1 MALTVNMNKLNFM
14 LKFFILS
21 FLVFFT
27 NTLLAAD
34 SLVLYS
40 PDKKIQVV
48 LNHKTRL
55 FYLVNYNGEKIIDTS
70 CINLQL
76 INKQDVVENLKVK
89 TTKFQFVDETII
101 SPARFVTTAC
111 GNSPLVMV
119 SCNGYGANSPFNPLP
134 PFGAKNIPG

>member
-1 MALTVNMNKLNFM
+1 M

-48 LNHKTRL
+48 LNHKTTL

-70 CINLQL
+70 CINL
-76 INKQDVVENLKVK
+76 
-89 TTKFQFVDETII
+89 
-101 SPARFVTTAC
+101 
-111 GNSPLVMV
+111 
-119 SCNGYGANSPFNPLP
+119 
-134 PFGAKNIPG
+134 